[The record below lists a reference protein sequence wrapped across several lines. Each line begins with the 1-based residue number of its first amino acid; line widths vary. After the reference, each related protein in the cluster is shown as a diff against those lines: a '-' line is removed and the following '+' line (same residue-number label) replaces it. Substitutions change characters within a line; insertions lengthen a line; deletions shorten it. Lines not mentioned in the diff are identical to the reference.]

1 MQLRTIHCRSCAIAR
16 GLATSEQ
23 AQAAPIGN
31 APLLWLD
38 GQGHLSSASPRAVAL
53 LSRAIGKDQGGV
65 PELPPDLWP
74 LLKNV
79 REGSQVEWSTPAS
92 ETPIGATRYRLEPDG
107 WLVILSDLSGQR
119 VSLAQQLYH
128 STQEEFARLIAA
140 AAHDLRSPLSSMTFN
155 VGVLRRRLGEL
166 PIDQA
171 QKLLSEIA
179 ACCEWQ
185 DRSITSLVEASK
197 AQQTVAVPLRP
208 LFTRIEQMLRP
219 MFRERRSELRIEVD
233 PELRVQGTQ
242 LQLEHIFVNL
252 LSNAVQSRPEGVK
265 VLVRQPERSGPP
277 KSRASV
283 LVEVA
288 DDGPGVPEEHRSR
301 IFDPFF
307 TTKLQGSGVG
317 LCLAREAARALG
329 GDLVL
334 LPSVEGACFQVRLE
348 PPPRGPL
355 A

>member
-1 MQLRTIHCRSCAIAR
+1 M
-16 GLATSEQ
+16 GKEQ
-23 AQAAPIGN
+23 EG
-31 APLLWLD
+31 
-38 GQGHLSSASPRAVAL
+38 ST
-53 LSRAIGKDQGGV
+53 
-65 PELPPDLWP
+65 ELPPELWP
-74 LLKNV
+74 LLKSV
-79 REGSQVEWSTPAS
+79 REGAQVEWSTPGG
-92 ETPIGATRYRLEPDG
+92 ETPIGVTRYGLEPDG

-119 VSLAQQLYH
+119 ISLAQQLYH

-166 PIDQA
+166 PLDQA
-171 QKLLSEIA
+171 QKLLAEIA

-197 AQQTVAVPLRP
+197 AQQTVAVPLGP
-208 LFTRIEQMLRP
+208 LFARIEQMLRP
-219 MFRERRSELRIEVD
+219 MFRERRSELKIELD

-252 LSNAVQSRPEGVK
+252 LSNAVQSRPEGVR
-265 VLVRQPERSGPP
+265 VWVRQPERTNPTRG
-277 KSRASV
+277 RAPL
-283 LVEVA
+283 LVEVV
-288 DDGPGVPEEHRSR
+288 DDGPGVPEEHRAR

-334 LPSVEGACFQVRLE
+334 LPSDEGACFQVRLE

-355 A
+355 P

>member
-1 MQLRTIHCRSCAIAR
+1 M
-16 GLATSEQ
+16 GKEQ
-23 AQAAPIGN
+23 EG
-31 APLLWLD
+31 
-38 GQGHLSSASPRAVAL
+38 ST
-53 LSRAIGKDQGGV
+53 
-65 PELPPDLWP
+65 ELPPELWP
-74 LLKNV
+74 LLKSV
-79 REGSQVEWSTPAS
+79 REGAQVEWSTPDG
-92 ETPIGATRYRLEPDG
+92 ETPIGVTRYGLEPDG

-119 VSLAQQLYH
+119 ISLAQQLYH

-166 PIDQA
+166 PLDQA
-171 QKLLSEIA
+171 QKLLAEIA

-197 AQQTVAVPLRP
+197 AQQTVAVPLGP
-208 LFTRIEQMLRP
+208 LFARIEQMLRP
-219 MFRERRSELRIEVD
+219 MFRERRSELRIELD

-252 LSNAVQSRPEGVK
+252 LSNAVQSRPEGVR
-265 VLVRQPERSGPP
+265 VWVRQPERTNPTRG
-277 KSRASV
+277 RAPL
-283 LVEVA
+283 LVEVV
-288 DDGPGVPEEHRSR
+288 DDGPGVPEEHRAR

-334 LPSVEGACFQVRLE
+334 LPSDEGACFQVRLE

-355 A
+355 P